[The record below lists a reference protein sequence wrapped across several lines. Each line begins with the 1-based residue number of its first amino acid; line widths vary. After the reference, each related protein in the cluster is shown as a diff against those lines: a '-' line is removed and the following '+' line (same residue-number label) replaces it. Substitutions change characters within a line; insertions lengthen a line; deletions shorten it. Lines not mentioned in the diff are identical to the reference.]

1 MSTEKKDNNLGPNFN
16 ITNNQ
21 ISGSAI
27 GTNPV
32 VNNYSVDHEKLSQFS
47 VLLQSLQKEVSA
59 LSNTLS
65 DVDLSK
71 AKNEITVVEQE
82 IQKRGQINP
91 DVILSSL
98 KELSGLI
105 GKITSAGV
113 VVSQMIE
120 LAKNIFVR

>member
-1 MSTEKKDNNLGPNFN
+1 MTTENKDNNSGSNFN
-16 ITNNQ
+16 FTNNQ
-21 ISGSAI
+21 ITNSAI

-59 LSNTLS
+59 LSSTLS
-65 DVDLSK
+65 DSDLGK
-71 AKNEITVVEQE
+71 VKNEIIVVEQE

-98 KELSGLI
+98 KELGGLI
-105 GKITSAGV
+105 GKITTAGV
-113 VVSQMIE
+113 VVGQLIE
-120 LAKNIFVR
+120 LAKNIFIR

>member
-1 MSTEKKDNNLGPNFN
+1 MSTEKKDNNSGSNFN
-16 ITNNQ
+16 FTNNQ

-59 LSNTLS
+59 LSSTLS

-113 VVSQMIE
+113 VVSQLIE

>member
-1 MSTEKKDNNLGPNFN
+1 MSTEKKDNNSGPNFTF
-16 ITNNQ
+16 TNNQ

-47 VLLQSLQKEVSA
+47 ALLQSLQKEVSA
-59 LSNTLS
+59 LSGTIS
-65 DVDLSK
+65 DADLSK
-71 AKNEITVVEQE
+71 AKNEIIVVEQE

-91 DVILSSL
+91 DVVLSSL

-105 GKITSAGV
+105 GKITAAGV
-113 VVSQMIE
+113 VVAQLID
-120 LAKNIFVR
+120 LAKNIFIR

>member
-1 MSTEKKDNNLGPNFN
+1 MSTEEKDNNSGSNFN
-16 ITNNQ
+16 FTNNQ

-47 VLLQSLQKEVSA
+47 VLLQALQKEVSA
-59 LSNTLS
+59 LSSTLS

-71 AKNEITVVEQE
+71 AKNEIIVVEQE
-82 IQKRGQINP
+82 IQKRGQINS

-113 VVSQMIE
+113 VVSQLIE